1 MKKLIILSL
10 SVLLL
15 FILADTTEATL
26 SCLPRSSSCLAG
38 ENVVLK
44 MSASSNAHAE
54 LPSQS
59 NYSNYVC
66 CSGISGTLCGS
77 GITAF
82 LKLSALTNAQV
93 ERADYFNYANSACL
107 IPLAGETISCNY
119 QPTSCSGGYTCLA
132 SISAPHNAT

>member
-1 MKKLIILSL
+1 MKKIVITLLSL
-10 SVLLL
+10 FL
-15 FILADTTEATL
+15 FFALVNTAEADL
-26 SCLPRSSSCLAG
+26 SCSFNSRPSGCFD
-38 ENVVLK
+38 VLR

-119 QPTSCSGGYTCLA
+119 QQTSCSGGSPSLA
-132 SISAPHNAT
+132 SVSAPHNAT

>member
-1 MKKLIILSL
+1 MKKIIFLSL
-10 SVLLL
+10 SFFLL
-15 FILADTTEATL
+15 FVLANSAEAIL
-26 SCLPRSSSCLAG
+26 SCSFNFYPPG
-38 ENVVLK
+38 TPYNVLK

-54 LPSQS
+54 LPGQP
-59 NYSNYVC
+59 NYSNYVY
-66 CSGISGTLCGS
+66 CSGISGALCGS
-77 GITAF
+77 GSTAF